1 MRQTDEGMFEHENE
15 NENERKQSLWVLNIY
30 EQAL

>member
-1 MRQTDEGMFEHENE
+1 MRQTDEGMFEHE